1 MEMFKVG
8 PIYPEDHS
16 PLLNDRPSVPGLRPI
31 ESVEKEITPEEE
43 EDNFVMAVIIGS
55 VAGFCGLFLLIVLV
69 IFIKK
74 YRERPFNF
82 CTEIKEQE
90 DDEKKIE
97 QGFVFELR
105 SSTDPVIPRFVTVR
119 DSRTA
124 GSLDYNKM
132 YL

>member
-1 MEMFKVG
+1 M
-8 PIYPEDHS
+8 
-16 PLLNDRPSVPGLRPI
+16 NDRPSVPGLRPI

-105 SSTDPVIPRFVTVR
+105 SSTDPVIPRFVIIRVP
-119 DSRTA
+119 RTA
-124 GSLDYNKM
+124 GKIIIYFKIEH
-132 YL
+132 